1 MLARTAQDSFTSPE
15 RPIHFEV
22 IGDAGLVPSDI
33 VTPLAVVLNEL
44 LQNSVDHAFPGSTPP
59 SEGEVRL
66 VEIFL
71 DRSEEEIRM
80 AVRDNGIGVPADFD
94 SSTQQGLGLTIIRG
108 LATTELGGAI
118 EVRRRKDVPGS
129 EALVQVPLVAS

>member
-1 MLARTAQDSFTSPE
+1 
-15 RPIHFEV
+15 
-22 IGDAGLVPSDI
+22 
-33 VTPLAVVLNEL
+33 
-44 LQNSVDHAFPGSTPP
+44 
-59 SEGEVRL
+59 
-66 VEIFL
+66 
-71 DRSEEEIRM
+71 M